1 MWVTYGHTGVMRAI
15 SSSHTADICV
25 LYNSRYMS
33 LPKSSQN
40 ATFHS
45 LVGIGKKSHFGCLY
59 DDSETNL
66 LKGKVALISFDKAN
80 CSCVDIITNMN
91 SMHAEGVILASYQ
104 YLANPCPNIT
114 KKDNMTIM
122 ILAISAAAGKSLQSM
137 KSDIR
142 VKFYSP
148 IIPTADANF
157 LLIFFIAVFCI
168 TIGSLLSVPWER
180 RWHGIPCIQC
190 CLSKS
195 YKCSHKDGDELLDRN
210 SSRDARENI
219 KEQISKM
226 TLIFVVIIL
235 IALCSTLLLLYF
247 FYNYFVWFIIVIYCG
262 FCVYGC
268 YDLFHPFLSY
278 VHFGD
283 TRYSWVIQ
291 DLLSCA
297 FCIVILKY
305 YALPNLKFCTFLL
318 TLLFLYDIFFVFITP
333 LITKNGES
341 IMVQVAV
348 GGGRTS
354 SQARNWTTSTVREE
368 LPLLIK
374 VPRFYH
380 SAYIDT
386 CFDPMYSLLGFGDI
400 LVPGMFIAFC
410 HRFDVQK
417 PYDSIKVYF
426 LVSLIGYVIG
436 LIATFVGLI
445 LSGRGQPALL
455 YIVPLTLI
463 PTSIAAWRRSE
474 LKQMW
479 KGKFENRVRSASIE
493 DSEQDDAEQDEME
506 RDVDSNNDREPG
518 VLSSMV

>member
-1 MWVTYGHTGVMRAI
+1 MALDKSSMLFLLVVTCLSFKVTYGHTGVMRAI

-305 YALPNLKFCTFLL
+305 YALPNLK
-318 TLLFLYDIFFVFITP
+318 
-333 LITKNGES
+333 NGES

-400 LVPGMFIAFC
+400 LVP
-410 HRFDVQK
+410 
-417 PYDSIKVYF
+417 
-426 LVSLIGYVIG
+426 GYVIG